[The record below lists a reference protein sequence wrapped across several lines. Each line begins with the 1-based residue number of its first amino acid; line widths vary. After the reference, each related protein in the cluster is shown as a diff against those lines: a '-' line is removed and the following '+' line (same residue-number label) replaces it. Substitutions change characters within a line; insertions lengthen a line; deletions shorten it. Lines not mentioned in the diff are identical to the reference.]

1 MLCTCPYCGGPVP
14 SHGTCCRVPDDLDRF
29 ERVFERLAEQDD
41 NEFLRDCLMR
51 YLVAYGR
58 RSDEDFERASDD
70 DLAVAAQPFRGRANS
85 ATNGAW

>member
-1 MLCTCPYCGGPVP
+1 MLHICPYCGGPVP

-29 ERVFERLAEQDD
+29 ERVFERLAEHDD

-58 RSDEDFERASDD
+58 RSDDDF
-70 DLAVAAQPFRGRANS
+70 DLAAQPFLGRANS